1 MEGRYQLV
9 STFICPMNFIGEF
22 VKPNLEY
29 PIRLCVLDTE
39 ENFVID
45 IEHELKYKFIK
56 TNGEYSLCIGEK
68 AKIEEN
74 KRFGLFK
81 IIYLEIP
88 RESIEKAEKIIEK
101 LKNGLT
107 YPNGNDIL
115 TNEEY
120 FTLINSTKN
129 KEMSNKKVQKMIKRK
144 KN

>member
-1 MEGRYQLV
+1 MERRYQIIN
-9 STFICPMNFIGEF
+9 TFICPMNFIGEF

-29 PIRLCVLDTE
+29 SIRLCVLDTE

-45 IEHELKYKFIK
+45 IEHELMYKFIK
-56 TNGEYSLCIGEK
+56 TNGEYSLCVGEK

-81 IIYLEIP
+81 IIDLEIP
-88 RESIEKAEKIIEK
+88 RESIEKAEKIIKK
-101 LKNGLT
+101 LKNKFT

-120 FTLINSTKN
+120 WELVNAKKN
-129 KEMSNKKVQKMIKRK
+129 KISNKKVQKMIKRK